1 MDVQAPVTVVIPYF
15 DDAGTIGR
23 ALASVRAQTLPPVE
37 VVVVDDGSGPDHARH
52 LAALAGSDPAVRVIR
67 QSVNR
72 GPAAA
77 RNLGWD
83 AARQPYVAF
92 LDADDSWHPEKLE
105 RQLRLVAARPD
116 AALVAHGG
124 VVAAGGD
131 VPVAA
136 LDHGGVRSIRPL
148 TLLLRNQFGTPAV
161 MVRSDLPFRFD
172 PALRYAEDRDLWL
185 RVLTAGRTVLVSDDQ
200 LAVYHKPLYGAGG
213 LSGRL
218 WRMERGELAVYRRLL
233 RDGALSPA
241 LFAVA
246 VTLSVAKHLRRLA
259 VVAARRL
266 PQPRVPS
273 RAG

>member
-23 ALASVRAQTLPPVE
+23 ALASVRAQTRPPAE
-37 VVVVDDGSGPDHARH
+37 VLVVDDASCPDAARH
-52 LAALAGSDPAVRVIR
+52 LKVLAARDPAVRVIR
-67 QSVNR
+67 QSVNG
-72 GPAAA
+72 GPGAA
-77 RNLGWD
+77 RNVGWD

-105 RQLRLVAARPD
+105 RQLGVFTARPE
-116 AALVAHGG
+116 AVLVGHGG
-124 VVAAGGD
+124 VVAAGGEIP
-131 VPVAA
+131 VPA

-172 PALRYAEDRDLWL
+172 PSLRYAEDRDLWL

-218 WRMERGELAVYRRLL
+218 WRMERGELTVYWRLL
-233 RDGALSPA
+233 RDGALPPA

-246 VTLSVAKHLRRLA
+246 VTLSVAKHLRRVA

-266 PQPRVPS
+266 PGPRAPS
-273 RAG
+273 RGG